1 MKKLLFT
8 FVLTALA
15 IGLCAQTGLFGISFD
30 QKQADVE
37 KMLKGKGFKV
47 EVTEDG
53 DLLAT
58 NPKIKQ
64 LTNIEINLSSSKQ
77 VSSWSILYDISKD
90 DAIINEVEAEL
101 LKLHG
106 GDRIFDDYYEE
117 WMWELDN
124 EMGAY
129 MYEDG
134 EILRVSYYEFDYSV
148 YDYMW

>member
-15 IGLCAQTGLFGISFD
+15 IGLCAQTGLFGISFN

-64 LTNIEINLSSSKQ
+64 LTNIEINLNSSKQ